1 MKSVIYT
8 RIDKHRNAII
18 TICLMKKYKTTA
30 RGIAIC
36 SKKDHPKGSIGVV
49 KAEGRA
55 TKAIKQKRSCLPI
68 NRDEAIRLLF
78 EMGVPPFKFK
88 SEYNATLTKQEKE
101 LMLQ

>member
-8 RIDKHRNAII
+8 NEDKHRNAII

-36 SKKDHPKGSIGVV
+36 SKKDHPKGSTGAV

-55 TKAIKQKRSCLPI
+55 TKAIKRKGSCLPI

-78 EMGVPPFKFK
+78 EMEVPPFRFK
-88 SEYNATLTKQEKE
+88 SEYNATLTEHEKE
-101 LMLQ
+101 LMLK